1 VDLVTAFKPPLDFA
15 LTIDLNVD
23 WRVLL
28 FTLILSLAAGLIFG
42 LVPALQATKPDVLFA
57 LKDEA
62 AIGSYRRS
70 RMRGGLVVAQV
81 ALSLVLLVA
90 SGLIVRSLR
99 KVQTIGPGFDTER
112 AVTMSVDLNLQGYDE
127 KRGLE
132 FCKQLMTRVE
142 ALPGVRAASL
152 TNYLPLALDRSS
164 VNIYI
169 EGQTVARNSDV
180 PEAQNSNVWS
190 KYFET
195 MGIPLLEGRE
205 FTERDGKKD
214 ASRVAIINQTFARR
228 FWPGQN
234 PIGKRLR
241 IGHPK
246 GALREVVGLVKNGK
260 YWSLGEGP
268 QPFIYFPMERD
279 CCSSAA
285 LVARTSGDPQA
296 LIRAIRREVQGLDA
310 SLPVFDVKTMDEH
323 MRLSLFPL
331 RTGAWI
337 AGGFALIALT
347 LATLGLYGV
356 MAYSVSQRTRE
367 IGIRMALGARRKD
380 VLGLVL
386 KQGMRLALVGL
397 CIGLAAAFAATRLM
411 SAVLYGVSPTDAAT
425 FALVSSLLV
434 AAVLIA
440 CFIPARRAT
449 KVDPMVALRYE

>member
-28 FTLILSLAAGLIFG
+28 FTLALSLTAGLIFG

-90 SGLIVRSLR
+90 SGLIVRGLR

-112 AVTMSVDLNLQGYDE
+112 AVTMSVDLKLQGYTE

-132 FCKQLMTRVE
+132 FCRQLMTRLE
-142 ALPGVRAASL
+142 ALPGVRVASL
-152 TNYLPLALDRSS
+152 TNYLPLALDRSDT
-164 VNIYI
+164 NIYI
-169 EGQTVARNSDV
+169 EGQPAPRRADV
-180 PEAQNSNVWS
+180 PAVQNSNVWS
-190 KYFET
+190 RYFEA
-195 MGIPLLEGRE
+195 MGIALVQGRE
-205 FTERDGKKD
+205 FTENDGKKD
-214 ASRVAIINQTFARR
+214 SPLVSIINEAFARR

-234 PIGKRLR
+234 PIGKRLKTR
-241 IGHPK
+241 PK
-246 GALREVVGLVKNGK
+246 GPLWEVVGVAKTGK
-260 YWSLGEGP
+260 YWSLGESP

-285 LVARTSGDPQA
+285 LVARTSGDAQA
-296 LIRAIRREVQGLDA
+296 LIRAIRQEVQRLDA

-331 RTGAWI
+331 RTGAWV

-347 LATLGLYGV
+347 LAALGLYGV

-397 CIGLAAAFAATRLM
+397 CIGLAGALAATRLM
-411 SAVLYGVSPTDAAT
+411 SAVLYGVSPTDAVT
-425 FALVSSLLV
+425 FALVSSLLA
-434 AAVLIA
+434 AAVLMA